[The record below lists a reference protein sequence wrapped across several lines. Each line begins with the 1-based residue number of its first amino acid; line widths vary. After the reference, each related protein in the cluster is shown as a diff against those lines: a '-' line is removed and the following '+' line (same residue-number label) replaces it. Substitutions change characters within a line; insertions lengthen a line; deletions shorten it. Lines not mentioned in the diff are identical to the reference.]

1 MPQGF
6 YRPISL
12 QALQI
17 ECEYGEIKDKFREIL
32 SRSHILRFS
41 LCSGNGFVK
50 NYSVDFLRLNKTP
63 ILKITDMFYCF
74 ITVDAKA

>member
-17 ECEYGEIKDKFREIL
+17 ECENGEIKDKFREIL
-32 SRSHILRFS
+32 SRSCHTGYFRFAQDEIM
-41 LCSGNGFVK
+41 K
-50 NYSVDFLRLNKTP
+50 
-63 ILKITDMFYCF
+63 
-74 ITVDAKA
+74 